1 MRYYAVILFALLILV
16 GCSPRI
22 VPAQRDTVTVTRT
35 EVIEKLR
42 DTVVFLPIPEGS
54 ASSSGQIRDT
64 ADTIETSVAV
74 SGVEI
79 VAGTFRHWLKNK
91 PAKIKSTVTVKDK
104 EAITDRNNKILVRDI
119 QYVEKPLKWYDQG
132 FIWAG
137 RICCL
142 AAILWTIF
150 LYIRRKV

>member
-1 MRYYAVILFALLILV
+1 MRYYAALLFALLILA

-22 VPAQRDTVTVTRT
+22 VPAQRDTVTMTRT

-64 ADTIETSVAV
+64 SDTIETSVAV

-132 FIWAG
+132 FIWVG

>member
-1 MRYYAVILFALLILV
+1 MRYYAALLFALLILA

-35 EVIEKLR
+35 EIIEKLR
-42 DTVVFLPIPEGS
+42 DTVVFVSIPEGS

-64 ADTIETSVAV
+64 SDTIETSVAV

-104 EAITDRNNKILVRDI
+104 AAVTDRNNKILVRDI

-132 FIWAG
+132 FIWVG

>member
-1 MRYYAVILFALLILV
+1 MRYYVAILFITLILT
-16 GCSPRI
+16 GCSPRNF
-22 VPAQRDTVTVTRT
+22 PAQRDTVTVTRT
-35 EVIEKLR
+35 EIIEKLR
-42 DTVVFLPIPEGS
+42 DTVVFVPIPEGS
-54 ASSSGQIRDT
+54 ANSSGQIRDT
-64 ADTIETSVAV
+64 SDTIETSVAV

-79 VAGTFRHWLKNK
+79 MAGTFHHWLKNK

-104 EAITDRNNKILVRDI
+104 AVITDRNNKILVRDI

-132 FIWAG
+132 FIWVG